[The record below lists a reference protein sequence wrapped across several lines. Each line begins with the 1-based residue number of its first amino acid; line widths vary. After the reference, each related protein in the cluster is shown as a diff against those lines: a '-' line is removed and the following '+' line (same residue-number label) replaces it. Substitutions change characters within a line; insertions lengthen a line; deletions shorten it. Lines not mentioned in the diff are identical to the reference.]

1 MSREVSSEIS
11 VPLLLVGTEVLDSA
25 EVGVENEY
33 SGAAI
38 VEAEVENDAPD
49 LEIRFWRQ
57 DIRKIEDVRRN

>member
-1 MSREVSSEIS
+1 VSSEIS

-33 SGAAI
+33 SEAAI

-57 DIRKIEDVRRN
+57 DIRKIEDVHRK